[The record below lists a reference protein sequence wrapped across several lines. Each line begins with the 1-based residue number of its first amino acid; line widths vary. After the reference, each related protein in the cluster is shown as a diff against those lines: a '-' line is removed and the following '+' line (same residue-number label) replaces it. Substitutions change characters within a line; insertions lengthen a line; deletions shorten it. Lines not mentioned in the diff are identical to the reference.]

1 MPTRKKN
8 KAELLEYL
16 AQGRARLLAAIEGLS
31 EEEMTTSGVVGD
43 WSVKE
48 ILAHIAAWDKETT
61 AVIERA
67 ISQEH
72 PEFDYT
78 IRGRRGFAKWNAQE
92 VEKRRAMS
100 VGQILAEMEEA
111 REGVIELTHQ
121 LSDEDLGRRFVPP
134 WRWPST
140 PRRSLEIQAEHDV
153 EHADQIMAWRRCR
166 KRV

>member
-16 AQGRARLLAAIEGLS
+16 TQGRARLLSAIEGLG
-31 EEEMTTSGVVGD
+31 EEEMTISGVVGD

-48 ILAHIAAWDKETT
+48 VLAHIAAWDKESK

-67 ISQEH
+67 ISQEQ
-72 PEFDYT
+72 PKFDYT
-78 IRGRRGFAKWNAQE
+78 ISGRRGFAKWNAQE

-111 REGVIELTHQ
+111 REGLIELTRQ
-121 LSDEDLGRRFVPP
+121 LSDEELSRRFIPP

-140 PRRSLEIQAEHDV
+140 PRRNLEIQAEHDI

-166 KRV
+166 EKG